1 MSFVKRT
8 HRRHMVDDD
17 FDEFESIS
25 AGGRVAAGLE
35 VAIAL
40 IALAGTG
47 LFVLALYSITAILA
61 HLPTS
66 CEAREAREGSPW
78 GSVIGYRIDDVRRT
92 MSFRIVERR
101 VPDGAE
107 SESGT
112 VLRVSRCD
120 VPDGADFV
128 VYVAE

>member
-1 MSFVKRT
+1 MKFVKRIR
-8 HRRHMVDDD
+8 RRHIVDDD
-17 FDEFESIS
+17 VDEFESIS
-25 AGGRVAAGLE
+25 AGGRVAAGFE
-35 VAIAL
+35 VAVAL
-40 IALAGTG
+40 IALAGIG

-61 HLPTS
+61 RLPTS

-78 GSVIGYRIDDVRRT
+78 GSAIGYRIDDVRST
-92 MSFRIVERR
+92 TSFRVIERR
-101 VPDGAE
+101 VPDGA
-107 SESGT
+107 ESGT